1 MPRITGDKQV
11 SARLRGLSGKE
22 KVEIVGRALFVGG
35 DMIKA
40 EAAHL
45 ITEGAVSGKFH
56 VPSKPGEPPNED
68 TGLLRSR
75 IEVHQVAP
83 LRVQVSS
90 NAPYAVELEVGTSK
104 MAARPYMGP
113 ATRNKRKEVVSLVEK
128 SVAVATRR
136 K

>member
-1 MPRITGDKQV
+1 MPKITGRDRV
-11 SARLRGLSGKE
+11 TRRLNALSGRE
-22 KVEIVGRALFVGG
+22 KVELVGQALFVGG
-35 DMIKA
+35 DIIKA
-40 EAAHL
+40 EAARL

-90 NAPYAVELEVGTSK
+90 NAPYAVELEVGSSK

-113 ATRNKRKEVVSLVEK
+113 AARNKRKEVVTLVQK
-128 SVAVATRR
+128 SVSVATRR